1 MTDFHDRF
9 HNHFSLFH
17 HLQSSIHRDFQ
28 HATRLHSVRYTL
40 YVRRFPSGGR
50 RSSFRLLF
58 FLEEH
63 QAQDLVRPVPCLVPT
78 VTYLLFR

>member
-1 MTDFHDRF
+1 MTDSIIIFIVP
-9 HNHFSLFH
+9 L
-17 HLQSSIHRDFQ
+17 SSIHCDFQ

-40 YVRRFPSGGR
+40 YVGRFPSGR
-50 RSSFRLLF
+50 RSSFRLFF